1 MSKDTIKKTK
11 KGKVEKRQSI
21 GYAFIGPA
29 AFAMIAMI
37 IYPMAYGLYISF
49 FNTNLVTKWK
59 FVGLRYYIQ
68 AFTNS
73 EFYSSV
79 LLTFKFMILVCNR
92 ALPAWIYLS
101 FPSEYGILKGGP
113 FSG

>member
-79 LLTFKFMILVCNR
+79 LLTFKFMILVVIGHF
-92 ALPAWIYLS
+92 LLG
-101 FPSEYGILKGGP
+101 FILA
-113 FSG
+113 SLLNTEE